1 MSSNVIIRTIDDN
14 VNRKIN
20 NITQSQQFKRWF
32 GDWQNKPQNASK
44 AVDGNGEPL
53 VLYHQTEKEFTT
65 YASIK
70 NPLIVNNRSELVN
83 FYDKNVQ
90 GYTKAK
96 SAIDTARENITEQTE
111 VKNGE
116 KIDVEKFSIADDI
129 VDNNGTHYGK
139 GVVLDT
145 KIFKNKK
152 PRDWGKILKKFVY
165 DNLAGKQIT
174 VFDKNNNERV
184 IEFARLNERVKKDG
198 ANNPHKV
205 IDKLARKT
213 DNNSRL
219 AVAHS
224 SEIVEVSNFESN
236 NPTHTHQWL
245 DENGWEYRNVYL
257 INRKGEIY
265 KATLN
270 IGKSKDGRN
279 ILYDINK
286 ISNIG
291 HGAVFSNGVEKIDT
305 KRNSL
310 INLNVAKTNV
320 SQNIKNVNE
329 KFSLDEDYDFSDP
342 SKLDERE
349 LKIYNNRGWSYGLF
363 NKEDMALLSEKVQEL
378 KKDWHK
384 ADNALWDGS
393 RLVEINNKLV
403 ILGGTY
409 KNPEIYNV
417 LVINANQETDAEFIK
432 EDFYF
437 EFNRC
442 KKFREVVANICKS
455 IEIMQGEELVRFYD
469 SIDCI
474 YKKGRGRNWIPATL
488 PSDFKDYGY
497 TEGRNER
504 YGSSFRTGK
513 SVSSVQLNEET
524 DNSTDEKVG
533 AIHDTLK
540 FSIDEEYDDW
550 LVNDDGKNNINDLIK
565 EAVALETT
573 GKTGFFYLDKKEPR
587 IFLRSQGTNHPADL
601 KIRVPISLYAVLTIM
616 STKRLTKS
624 RKANNL

>member
-1 MSSNVIIRTIDDN
+1 MNMAFDGIVTRAVVSELNGCLLNGKINKIFEPNKNEILLGIYSCGKNYALNICINPVNYRVHLTTHSKPNPQNVFNFCMVLRKHLTGGTIKKIYMNGLERIIYIDVDCYNDFNDLVTKTIVIELMGKHSNVILLNSDNTIIDSLRHLDKLDNSLRDILPGYKYSVLDSSKQDFTTSTFDDFY
-14 VNRKIN
+14 KIL
-20 NITQSQQFKRWF
+20 
-32 GDWQNKPQNASK
+32 QNAESIATALSNYYTGFSK
-44 AVDGNGEPL
+44 AGISYILNDL
-53 VLYHQTEKEFTT
+53 H
-65 YASIK
+65 
-70 NPLIVNNRSELVN
+70 
-83 FYDKNVQ
+83 
-90 GYTKAK
+90 
-96 SAIDTARENITEQTE
+96 IDI
-111 VKNGE
+111 
-116 KIDVEKFSIADDI
+116 
-129 VDNNGTHYGK
+129 
-139 GVVLDT
+139 
-145 KIFKNKK
+145 
-152 PRDWGKILKKFVY
+152 
-165 DNLAGKQIT
+165 
-174 VFDKNNNERV
+174 
-184 IEFARLNERVKKDG
+184 
-198 ANNPHKV
+198 
-205 IDKLARKT
+205 
-213 DNNSRL
+213 
-219 AVAHS
+219 
-224 SEIVEVSNFESN
+224 
-236 NPTHTHQWL
+236 
-245 DENGWEYRNVYL
+245 
-257 INRKGEIY
+257 
-265 KATLN
+265 
-270 IGKSKDGRN
+270 
-279 ILYDINK
+279 
-286 ISNIG
+286 
-291 HGAVFSNGVEKIDT
+291 
-305 KRNSL
+305 
-310 INLNVAKTNV
+310 
-320 SQNIKNVNE
+320 E

-587 IFLRSQGTNHPADL
+587 IFLRSQGTNYPANL
-601 KIRVPISLYAVLTIM
+601 KVRVPMSLYALLMIM
-616 STKRLTKS
+616 SIK
-624 RKANNL
+624 NQ